1 MCHPEV
7 PPGTPVP
14 EVRTEEIT
22 IEVGSGERMPGL
34 LALPERMPAPAV
46 LIIND
51 VFGRSPFY
59 DHLARR
65 LAQAGYV
72 ATTPE
77 YFFRQGS
84 LAEPTRDAATARAK
98 LLDFRKWGDDMSA
111 AVDWLRARA
120 EVAGGVAT
128 IGFCMGG
135 TRSLLL
141 AARRD
146 DLAGT
151 VSYYGFPADAR
162 AETTPIAAA
171 PKMRGPILG
180 HWGDQDAGAGMDN
193 VEKLRAA
200 LAAAHVE
207 HEFHIYPGLGHGF
220 LKASLEDE
228 KAPGY
233 EAACTSWKRTLDFY
247 RRCFAREPARAR

>member
-7 PPGTPVP
+7 PAGTPIP
-14 EVRTEEIT
+14 DVRVADAPIPVEDGT
-22 IEVGSGERMPGL
+22 MPGL
-34 LALPERMPAPAV
+34 MAFPARVPAPGI

-65 LAQAGYV
+65 VAQAGFV
-72 ATTPE
+72 AVTPE
-77 YFFRQGS
+77 YFFREGS
-84 LAEPTRDAATARAK
+84 LPEPTREAAMARAK
-98 LLDFRKWGDDMSA
+98 RLDFKRWGRDMSV
-111 AVDWLRARA
+111 AVDWLRTRP
-120 EVAGGVAT
+120 EVHGPIGT

-135 TRSLLL
+135 TQVLLL

-146 DLAGT
+146 DIAAT

-162 AETTPIAAA
+162 TEASPIDVAS
-171 PKMRGPILG
+171 KMRGPILG
-180 HWGDQDAGAGMDN
+180 HWGDQDEGVGMDN
-193 VEKLRAA
+193 VSKLRAT
-200 LAAAHVE
+200 LEAASVE

-228 KAPGY
+228 TTPGHA
-233 EAACTSWKRTLDFY
+233 EACESWTRTVEFY
-247 RRCFAREPARAR
+247 RECFAEETVRS